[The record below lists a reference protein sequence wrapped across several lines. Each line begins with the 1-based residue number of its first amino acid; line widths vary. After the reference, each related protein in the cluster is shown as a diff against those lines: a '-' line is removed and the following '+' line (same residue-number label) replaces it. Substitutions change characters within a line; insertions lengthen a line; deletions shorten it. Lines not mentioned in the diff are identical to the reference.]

1 MCNVQ
6 SHVIFKEFSS
16 GMMQKNLWDLHTFND
31 LWTHAVIEGNKRGFK
46 VSLAG
51 FPVQNDCLVSAWR
64 CEWRWIIL
72 QAADRWWPLLLNIR
86 QQEAALW
93 VVMLCDH
100 ICTSSHI
107 HSATDT
113 QSMLWK
119 TGLHKFYIVCLHVFI
134 LPFGFLVLLK
144 TAQVLNINTQLL
156 FLAIN

>member
-113 QSMLWK
+113 VYAVENWFTQILYCVFAC
-119 TGLHKFYIVCLHVFI
+119 FYTSIWVSSASKNS
-134 LPFGFLVLLK
+134 PS
-144 TAQVLNINTQLL
+144 T
-156 FLAIN
+156 